1 MCGFCLPFR
10 LALERDQNL
19 HELRITVTGV
29 AQLAE

>member
-1 MCGFCLPFR
+1 MCGFNPPVR
-10 LALERDQNL
+10 LSPDRDQNL

>member
-1 MCGFCLPFR
+1 MCGFSHPFR
-10 LALERDQNL
+10 RSPERDQNL